1 MQAPPKKVPDFE
13 GPTIENSIMSGLRQ
27 IELCSMTMQAPPKK
41 VLDFGGPTIENSIMS
56 RLRQI
61 ELCSMASCKH
71 HQKRF
76 LISRGRQLKIP
87 LCRDSD
93 KLNYVAC
100 MTMQAPPKKVP
111 DFGGPTIEN
120 SMHVKARTNCMHSII
135 KKGSR
140 SYIYIYLISGGRN
153 SKVHNG
159 TSTN

>member
-1 MQAPPKKVPDFE
+1 MYY
-13 GPTIENSIMSGLRQ
+13 
-27 IELCSMTMQAPPKK
+27 
-41 VLDFGGPTIENSIMS
+41 
-56 RLRQI
+56 
-61 ELCSMASCKH
+61 SMASCKH

-120 SMHVKARTNCMHSII
+120 SMMSRHGQIACIQTS
-135 KKGSR
+135 KKDR
-140 SYIYIYLISGGRN
+140 DPIYIYIYLISGGRN

-159 TSTN
+159 TSTNWNACLHKYIYIYSSKKVPDFGGPTIENSIMSGLRQSEFNYIYI